1 MKKIVFL
8 LNLLFCSFFAAKA
21 QQAFNMTQVARWDDA
36 SLPVRDSLQYND
48 CWGFEKSGRE
58 YAVIGSLTKTHFIE
72 VTNTP
77 TLTEVLNFTNGGNS
91 LWRDYKYYKG
101 YIYGVADEGSE
112 GLRVYNVNNINAT
125 SNRVSLV
132 HSNTT
137 TFLRC
142 HNVWIDTT
150 AGRLYCA
157 GTNTKSDGIIV
168 FDIKTNPASPTLC
181 ASLPLRSTASSSS
194 SGYVHDVH
202 VDNGKMYCS
211 HIYTGRMD
219 VYNIATVNSWVTG
232 NATLTTVP
240 RLGFIKVPGSGYNHS
255 SYLTEDKTKLIM
267 AEETHGRPLT
277 IVDVSN
283 PASISALGTI
293 YSCTECPTGQNTP
306 SNGIGSLVHNP
317 FVKGNLA
324 FLAYYHEGLAVYDI
338 SNPSAPTKVAYFDT
352 DYPNRSTYYA
362 DYYGAWGTYPYLSS
376 GKILVSD
383 ILNGLFVVNLNSNV
397 TQVSA
402 RKMKSKVKLSGMDA
416 YLGTTTSFPL
426 SDPYKTPAYN
436 SKFVHVNN
444 NTTATTTST
453 IVTANQVVDWVFLEL
468 RTGISGAT
476 TVVQTRSALLRLDGN
491 IVDMDGVSPVSFPG
505 AAGNYYITVRHR
517 THLGFRSAN
526 VLNINGTAPVLN
538 FSNNS
543 IPVYGV
549 APFTS
554 VNGNNVMV
562 GGDANADGSIDGSDS
577 AIWEIQ
583 NGLFQNTYNNTADF
597 NLDGSVDSIDSAIW
611 EINNGKYE
619 ELD

>member
-1 MKKIVFL
+1 MKKILIL
-8 LNLLFCSFFAAKA
+8 LSLLFYSFFNIQA
-21 QQAFNMTQVARWDDA
+21 QQALNLTQIARWDDA

-48 CWGFEKSGRE
+48 CWGFEKNGRE

-77 TLTEVLNFTNGGNS
+77 TLTEVTNFALGANS

-101 YIYGVADEGSE
+101 YVYGVADEGSE
-112 GLRVYNVNNINAT
+112 GLRVYNVNNINNA

-137 TFLRC
+137 TFQRC
-142 HNVWIDTT
+142 HNVWIDST

-157 GTNTKSDGIIV
+157 GANTRSDGIMV
-168 FDIKTNPASPTLC
+168 FDIKTNPAAPVLC
-181 ASLPLRSTASSSS
+181 GNFALRSNAASSS

-202 VDNGKMYCS
+202 VDSGKMYCS
-211 HIYTGRMD
+211 HINTGRMD
-219 VYNIATVNSWVTG
+219 VYNIATVNNWTTG
-232 NATLTTVP
+232 NATITTVP
-240 RLGFIKVPGSGYNHS
+240 RLGFIKVPGSAYNHS

-277 IVDVSN
+277 IVDITS
-283 PASISALGTI
+283 PASMSALSTL
-293 YSCTECPTGQNTP
+293 YSCNQCTTGQNTAP
-306 SNGIGSLVHNP
+306 NGIGSMVHNP
-317 FVKGNLA
+317 FIKGNLA
-324 FLAYYHEGLAVYDI
+324 FLAYYHEGIVVYDI
-338 SNPSAPTKVAYFDT
+338 SNATAPSKVAYFDT
-352 DYPNRSTYYA
+352 DFPNRSTYYA
-362 DYYGAWGTYPYLSS
+362 DYYGAWGAYPYLSS
-376 GKILVSD
+376 GKILGSD
-383 ILNGLFVVNLNSNV
+383 VLNGLFVLTLNPNV

-402 RKMKSKVKLSGMDA
+402 RKMKPKVSLSGMDN
-416 YLGTTTSFPL
+416 YLGSTPSFPL
-426 SDPYKTPAYN
+426 SDPYKTATYN

-444 NTTATTTST
+444 NTTATTTSA
-453 IVTANQVVDWVFLEL
+453 IITANQIVDWVFLEL

-476 TVVQTRSALLRLDGN
+476 NVVQTRAALLRLDGN

-526 VLNINGTAPVLN
+526 VININGTAPVLN

-543 IPVYGV
+543 IPVYGIS
-549 APFTS
+549 PFTNIS
-554 VNGNNVMV
+554 GTNVMV
-562 GGDANADGSIDGSDS
+562 GGDANADGSIDSSDS

-583 NGLFQNTYNNTADF
+583 NGLFSNPYNNTADF
-597 NLDGSVDSIDSAIW
+597 NLDGSVDSTDSAIW

-619 ELD
+619 ELN